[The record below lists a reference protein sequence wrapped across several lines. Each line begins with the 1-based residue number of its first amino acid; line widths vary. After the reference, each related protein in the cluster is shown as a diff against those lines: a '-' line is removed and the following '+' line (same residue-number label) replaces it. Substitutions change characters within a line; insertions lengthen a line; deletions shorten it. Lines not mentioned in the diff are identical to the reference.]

1 MDLNKYKY
9 YRFTLNRK
17 TNKQVK
23 ALLLK
28 FDYEVERLKLDQ
40 EGQLQLVDRFLAEFR
55 EKDREFIFAFTV
67 RKALLA
73 QHYPMVDK
81 YERILYREN
90 FFERVI
96 TFFERCFA

>member
-40 EGQLQLVDRFLAEFR
+40 EGQLQLVDRFLTEFR
-55 EKDREFIFAFTV
+55 EKDKEFIFVFTV
-67 RKALLA
+67 RKELLKRTFE
-73 QHYPMVDK
+73 MVDK
-81 YERILYREN
+81 YERKLY
-90 FFERVI
+90 
-96 TFFERCFA
+96 